1 MEWCTFDFIRQKW
14 EANNMASKTQQRQ
27 NEVFGIELP
36 HEYIVR
42 LKTIGFHAF
51 LWSSIVVVLLPVFWM
66 ILVSLNQVA
75 FDTFVTDP
83 GTWLQG
89 ASLEA
94 YERMMTNTN
103 FPIWFRNSVLVTV
116 SATAL
121 SIVVCT
127 FGAYSIGRL
136 RFKGR
141 RVVATFLLL
150 TQMFPLILVAV
161 PLFLIFRDIGLFN
174 TLYGL
179 VIAYVAFIL
188 PFAIWMLRGFYEN
201 LPESLE
207 EAAMIDG
214 STRIGAVIRV
224 IIPLSAPAIATT
236 AIFAWIFAWNEF
248 VMALILINDSGKTTL
263 PPGLGSWIGQY
274 SLQWDL
280 MMAGALGATFPLFV
294 ILFFLQKYI
303 VHGLAEGAVKT

>member
-1 MEWCTFDFIRQKW
+1 
-14 EANNMASKTQQRQ
+14 MATKTRDDA
-27 NEVFGIELP
+27 ELFGIEMSKKT
-36 HEYIVR
+36 YDR
-42 LKTIGFHAF
+42 LKAAGFHTVV
-51 LWSSIVVVLLPVFWM
+51 WSSILLVLTPVFWM
-66 ILVSLNQVA
+66 VIVSLNPIA
-75 FDTFVTDP
+75 FNNFITDP
-83 GTWLQG
+83 AAWVAGVDLSG
-89 ASLEA
+89 
-94 YERMMTNTN
+94 YMTAVNDTD
-103 FPIWFRNSVLVTV
+103 FLVWFKNSTIVTL

-136 RFKGR
+136 EFRGR
-141 RVVATFLLL
+141 KAMATFLLL

-161 PLFLIFRDIGLFN
+161 PLFLIFRDLGLVN

-179 VIAYVAFIL
+179 TIAYVAFVL
-188 PFAIWMLRGFYEN
+188 PFSVWMLRGFYEN

-207 EAAMIDG
+207 EAAMVDG

-224 IIPLSAPAIATT
+224 IVPLSAPAIATT

-248 VMALILINDSGKTTL
+248 VMALILISDSSKTTL
-263 PPGLGSWIGQY
+263 PPGLSTWIGRY

-280 MMAGALGATFPLFV
+280 LMAGALGATLPLFI

-303 VHGLAEGAVKT
+303 INGLAEGAVKT